1 MTDTNSIDI
10 TTRHTE
16 EYIENMSQTI
26 SDEIVE
32 KLKTM
37 ETEKHTISDN
47 LVFLEWYF
55 KGNMDLLND
64 NEKQRIFSFMTYAT
78 LEDPYCFLRIMLYIA
93 NTRRSDREEIF
104 YKVVIHFLG
113 TMYPEVVMAN
123 LDLFIN
129 LGKKDDVLY
138 FLQCQGITER
148 VITWIKHKA
157 KEDPDFQVL
166 LDGKMIGRKIERK
179 VYYRPKLTKYHTW
192 DKFLYKILDD
202 ATFNGITL

>member
-1 MTDTNSIDI
+1 MTDTNKVNLNVEHIVQSVDADI
-10 TTRHTE
+10 LQK
-16 EYIENMSQTI
+16 IQ
-26 SDEIVE
+26 
-32 KLKTM
+32 M
-37 ETEKHTISDN
+37 EDKERHTISDN
-47 LVFLEWYF
+47 IIFLEWYF
-55 KGNMDLLND
+55 KGDMNLLND

-93 NTRRSDREEIF
+93 NTRRTDRQEIF
-104 YKVVIHFLG
+104 YKIVIHFLG

-123 LDLFIN
+123 LELFIK

-157 KEDPDFQVL
+157 KEDKDFQTL
-166 LDGKMIGRKIERK
+166 LDGKMIGLKIDRK
-179 VYYRPKLTKYHTW
+179 VYYKPKLTKYHTW

>member
-1 MTDTNSIDI
+1 MTDTNEIDI
-10 TTRHTE
+10 TTRHTAE
-16 EYIENMSQTI
+16 DYEKISQCI
-26 SDEIVE
+26 DVEIIE

-37 ETEKHTISDN
+37 QTEKRTISDN
-47 LVFLEWYF
+47 IIFLEWYF
-55 KGNMDLLND
+55 KGDMNLLND

-78 LEDPYCFLRIMLYIA
+78 IEDPYCFLRIMLYIA
-93 NTRRSDREEIF
+93 NTRRTDIQEIF

-123 LDLFIN
+123 LELFIK

-157 KEDPDFQVL
+157 KEDSDFQTL
-166 LDGKMIGRKIERK
+166 LDGKMIGRKIQRK
-179 VYYRPKLTKYHTW
+179 VYYKPKLTKYHTW